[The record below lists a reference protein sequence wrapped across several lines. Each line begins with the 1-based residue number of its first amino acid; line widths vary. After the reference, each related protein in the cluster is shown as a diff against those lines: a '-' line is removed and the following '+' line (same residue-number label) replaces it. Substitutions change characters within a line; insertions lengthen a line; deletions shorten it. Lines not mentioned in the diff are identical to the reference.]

1 MAYEPGG
8 GSGEPYSRY
17 EDLNY
22 DPRYSIQDWI
32 SNVMRQGNV
41 GVAPPMGT
49 NMPDFA
55 QDSMYGRTS
64 PSDLRPD
71 DFIREMLDRQQQLN
85 PDGEPGNEN
94 RDEEYQVAGDVL
106 PMRTHPPSVSDVNM
120 RLQTPGVGAR
130 SQGMQSIRN
139 FGGPSM
145 GSPYLD
151 LMDVL
156 MGRFPGPGGR

>member
-17 EDLNY
+17 QDLNY
-22 DPRYSIQDWI
+22 DPRYGIDDW
-32 SNVMRQGNV
+32 MRHIMEQGNI

-49 NMPDFA
+49 NIRDFE
-55 QDSMYGRTS
+55 QDRMYGREP
-64 PSDLRPD
+64 PSDLQISPQD
-71 DFIREMLDRQQQLN
+71 YIRQQLDQQREGN
-85 PDGEPGNEN
+85 PNEEG
-94 RDEEYQVAGDVL
+94 DTYQVAGDVL
-106 PMRTHPPSVSDVNM
+106 PMRTHPPSISDVNM

-130 SQGMQSIRN
+130 SQGMQSIQN
-139 FGGPSM
+139 LGG

-156 MGRFPGPGGR
+156 MGRFPKATGR